1 MFCDWQMAICQVT
14 FNVNLCL
21 LNLLLYS
28 VFVAINRRQS
38 HCNDCDIVL
47 MHQAQS
53 KTIFMFY
60 VAVNEKD
67 KNRRIMK
74 DSSHRTC
81 INIGCD
87 TITQSHLMPLRKS
100 NDWDLYAVKE
110 SSAPD
115 SLLTLQRIRQNEN
128 QLINDHLFSGEMHLF
143 PVLWLYSAKR
153 PYLDLSSI

>member
-1 MFCDWQMAICQVT
+1 
-14 FNVNLCL
+14 
-21 LNLLLYS
+21 
-28 VFVAINRRQS
+28 
-38 HCNDCDIVL
+38 

-60 VAVNEKD
+60 VVVNEKD

-100 NDWDLYAVKE
+100 NDWDLYVVKE

-115 SLLTLQRIRQNEN
+115 SLLTLQQIRQNEN
-128 QLINDHLFSGEMHLF
+128 RLINDHLFSGRMHSF
-143 PVLWLYSAKR
+143 
-153 PYLDLSSI
+153 SILGFTTQKDRTLISLQ